1 MAKFPSAI
9 DDASSLFTPV
19 DAFQSK
25 PLETT
30 ASNVVGAGDSTISV
44 ESTSVGFADAYGI
57 LSIDDELIVYTAKT
71 ATQFTGCIRGAF
83 GTVAAVHQ
91 NGSTIRANM
100 VSGFLTALQSAVL
113 AIENELGT
121 AVARNYVRAA
131 GDQVVTGNKTFQDGA
146 QFGAGAKSGTGLVRL
161 PNAGAVKWRRADD
174 SGDLGMAL
182 NAQNHLA
189 MDAIVDFAPGQTFGT
204 FYYPDAGY
212 ASKGIVQVDPA
223 GGLAVESG
231 VLSLPA
237 SGASPGTYPKVTVD
251 AKGRVTTGANL
262 AAADLPGHTHTAS
275 DIVSGEL
282 PHKVQHNGADVG
294 TRRAINL
301 VEGTRVTLDAA
312 DDPIN
317 DRVSVVVNAA
327 PPVAGEIT
335 NALGYAPADRA
346 GDHFTGPIDCG
357 PHQTIGGPLENMA
370 KHSENFAAAA
380 WDKNGGSCSATSN
393 AIIAPDGNQTADV
406 ITAVTTTPV
415 IQHQVAGLT
424 DGGTYTF
431 YIWARVASGT
441 RKLSLAIVNNAYAAY
456 LAGPTQV
463 TVTTSWQRLKISGT
477 LASGQTGLWI
487 VVRQFAGN
495 GDDWTAG
502 DIHLWGACLQ
512 QGDDPQAAYA
522 RTWASQ
528 TPHIASGVATGPSVI
543 TTPDT
548 TTSPLKVTGPGS
560 NLADNT
566 LLELT
571 ASGELIVAG
580 GSGNG
585 YRFAGLAAANNPS
598 GWSGVLTVKTSA
610 GTTLGYIL
618 LYSNP

>member
-9 DDASSLFTPV
+9 DDASSLFTPA

-30 ASNVVGAGDSTISV
+30 ATNAIGAGDSTISV
-44 ESTSVGFADAYGI
+44 QSTSVGFADANGI

-91 NGSTIRANM
+91 NGSTVRANM

-121 AVARNYVRAA
+121 TAARNYVRTA

-146 QFGAGAKSGTGLVRL
+146 QFGSGAKASTGLVRL
-161 PNAGAVKWRRADD
+161 PNVGAVKWRKADD

-189 MDAIVDFAPGQTFGT
+189 LDAVVDFAPGQTFGT
-204 FYYPDAGY
+204 FSYPDAGY

-223 GGLAVESG
+223 GGLAIESG

-251 AKGRVTTGANL
+251 SKGRVTAGANI
-262 AAADLPGHTHTAS
+262 AAADLPEHTHTAG

-294 TRRAINL
+294 TRRALNL
-301 VEGTRVTLDAA
+301 VEGSRVTLNAA
-312 DDPIN
+312 DDPTN

-335 NALGYAPADRA
+335 NALGYVPANRA

-357 PHQTIGGPLENMA
+357 PHQTIGGPLENMV
-370 KHSENFAAAA
+370 KHSENFAAAT
-380 WDKNGGSCSATSN
+380 WDKNGGSCSVASN
-393 AIIAPDGNQTADV
+393 AVIAPDGNQTADV
-406 ITAVTTTPV
+406 ITAVTPTPV
-415 IQHQVAGLT
+415 IQQQIASLV

-431 YIWARVASGT
+431 YVWARVASGT
-441 RKLSLAIVNNAYAAY
+441 RKVSLAIVNNAYAAY
-456 LAGPTQV
+456 LAGPTQA
-463 TVTTSWQRLKISGT
+463 TLATSWHRFEIVGT

-495 GDDWTAG
+495 GDDWTTG
-502 DIHLWGACLQ
+502 DVHLWGACLQ
-512 QGDDPQAAYA
+512 QGDHPQAAYA

-528 TPHIASGVATGPSVI
+528 TSHLASGVSAGPTVI
-543 TTPDT
+543 ASTDN
-548 TTSPLKVTGPGS
+548 TTSPLKIHGPGS

-571 ASGELIVAG
+571 ADGDLILAG

-585 YRFAGLAAANNPS
+585 YRFGELMGAGNPS
-598 GWSGVLTVKTSA
+598 GWSGVIKVKNPSGATA
-610 GTTLGYIL
+610 GYIL